1 MWPVRRS
8 LSAGTFLLAGAI
20 GLAGPALADAGYQAL
35 VGGSV
40 EQVRVQSA
48 QVIEVPRRD
57 TVIRR
62 GETVTS
68 RSRPE
73 LKALGGRVGTFLV
86 FPSLGVREEYN
97 DNIFATDD
105 GEKSDLI
112 TRIQPG
118 LRIDS
123 DWANHAL
130 SLQGSGD
137 IGRYIDNGDENFEDF
152 QVGLSGRV
160 DVQRSTNVRG
170 RLRYQKSHEERG
182 SPDDV
187 NGAEPTE
194 YDVFSANVRGL
205 HNFGRINLTLGGS
218 YRSLDF
224 DDVPTSTGVIIN
236 NDDRDRDIFEG
247 SLRVAYEIVPE
258 YEAYIRGAYNFR
270 DYDSDAGD
278 PPPTPGLDR
287 DSDGFDIVAG
297 VEVDFGGLVFGDFFA
312 GYKSQNYVNSRLDTV
327 DQPTAG
333 AEIIWNVTPLT
344 TIIGSIER
352 DIAETTFVDSS
363 GRPSSGRFLT
373 TGRLSADH
381 ELLRNLLI
389 GVDAGVTHDDFEGT
403 DRTDLLYVA
412 GIDATY
418 MMNRYL
424 YISGGYTFRMRDAD
438 VSTEDYTENVFMIRL
453 RAQY

>member
-1 MWPVRRS
+1 M
-8 LSAGTFLLAGAI
+8 
-20 GLAGPALADAGYQAL
+20 AGPALADAGDQAL

-57 TVIRR
+57 TEIRR

-68 RSRPE
+68 RKRPE
-73 LKALGGRVGTFLV
+73 LDALGGRVGSFLV
-86 FPSLGVREEYN
+86 YPSLGVREEYN
-97 DNIFATDD
+97 DNIFATNGDAL
-105 GEKSDLI
+105 GDLI

-137 IGRYIDNGDENFEDF
+137 IGRYLDNDEEDFEDYD
-152 QVGLSGRV
+152 VSLSGRV

-170 RLRYQKSHEERG
+170 RLRYQKRHEERG

-187 NGAEPTE
+187 SGAEPTE
-194 YDVFSANVRGL
+194 YDIFSANLQGF
-205 HNFGRINLTLGGS
+205 HNFGRINLTLGGN
-218 YRSLDF
+218 YRILNF
-224 DDVPTSTGVIIN
+224 DDVPGSPGVIIN

-247 SLRVAYEIVPE
+247 SLRVGYEIVPK
-258 YEAYIRGAYNFR
+258 YEAFVRGTYNFR
-270 DYDSDAGD
+270 DYDSEVGD
-278 PPPTPGLDR
+278 PSLPIPLDR
-287 DSDGFDIVAG
+287 DSDGFEIVAG

-312 GYKSQNYVNSRLDTV
+312 GYSRQSFDDSQLDTV
-327 DQPTAG
+327 DGPTVG
-333 AEIIWNVTPLT
+333 AEITWTVTPLT
-344 TIIGSIER
+344 TIVGSIER
-352 DIAETTFVDSS
+352 DIVETTSA
-363 GRPSSGRFLT
+363 GSSGRFLT

-389 GVDAGVTHDDFEGT
+389 GADAAVTHDDFEGI
-403 DRTDLLYVA
+403 DQTDLLYVA

-424 YISGGYTFRMRDAD
+424 YISGGYTFRMRDAEI
-438 VSTEDYTENVFMIRL
+438 SSNDYTENVFMIRL
-453 RAQY
+453 RTQY